1 MISYSQAGQD
11 LFVLQT
17 LKNKKNGIYVEI
29 GGHLP
34 IHINNTYLLET
45 EYNWSGLSLEL
56 DDSCIQKYNEV
67 RKNLCIKADATKFN
81 YEEYFIKN
89 NFPITID
96 YLSLDIEPV
105 DQTFAALCKL
115 PLDKYRFSVITFEH
129 EFYSAGPKYRDYA
142 RILLKNLGYNLFK
155 ADVDD
160 NGLIFEDW
168 YIDSR
173 LKL

>member
-56 DDSCIQKYNEV
+56 DDTCIEKYNQV
-67 RKNLCIKADATKFN
+67 RKNLCIKTDATKFD
-81 YEEYFIKN
+81 YEEYFVKN
-89 NFPITID
+89 GFPTTID
-96 YLSLDIEPV
+96 YLSVDIEPAH
-105 DQTFAALCKL
+105 QTFSALCRL
-115 PLDKYRFSVITFEH
+115 PLLKYRFSVITFEH
-129 EFYSAGPKYRDYA
+129 DYYSAGPQYRDFA
-142 RILLKNLGYNLFK
+142 RLILNSLGYKLVK
-155 ADVDD
+155 PDVEDA
-160 NGLIFEDW
+160 GLIFEDW